1 MTDLSGAWLGTYW
14 QLGTQTRFEMTLIQS
29 GNVLAGNVLDDGY
42 LGEAALV
49 GQVVGRS
56 IQFCKTYFDSRQSPV
71 NYKGTLAEDGNSMQG
86 TWDFG
91 GVFGFEPW
99 EARLNGE
106 NLSLSRIL
114 DQSKDLQTV
123 AMGAK

>member
-1 MTDLSGAWLGTYW
+1 MIDLSGTWLGTYW
-14 QLGTQTRFEMTLIQS
+14 QMGTQTRFEMTLIQS
-29 GNVLAGNVLDDGY
+29 GNALTGNVLDDGY
-42 LGEAALV
+42 LGEAALD

-86 TWDFG
+86 TWDFY
-91 GVFGFEPW
+91 GVIGFEPW
-99 EARLNGE
+99 EARRNGE

-123 AMGAK
+123 AIRG